1 MLVTQYS
8 KYKGNTMKRF
18 KDKTVIITGAGSGI
32 GRATAIRFAK
42 EGAEVVLVG
51 RNQDALMETAE
62 LLPQDN
68 SWIHDDNFMT
78 ITCDIS
84 NYEQVTKMM
93 QAVMERFEHIDI
105 LVNNAGMAIQGT
117 VSDLSIEDWQT
128 SINVNLNGTFY
139 VSQAALPYLIQS
151 KGNIV
156 NVSSVSGHGGDW
168 KMPAYNAAKAGV
180 TNLTHTMA
188 LDHGNEGVRVNAVSP
203 SVTKTKMTTK
213 IQNDDAKTQKFLAR
227 CPLGRIATPEDV
239 AAAITFLAS
248 DDASMITGV
257 DLPVD
262 GGVSASSGQPQ
273 F

>member
-1 MLVTQYS
+1 
-8 KYKGNTMKRF
+8 MKRF
-18 KDKTVIITGAGSGI
+18 KGKTVIITGAGSGI
-32 GRATAIRFAK
+32 GRATAIRFAT

-51 RNQDALMETAE
+51 RNQEKLMETAE

-68 SWIHDDNFMT
+68 SWIHDDNYMT

-105 LVNNAGMAIQGT
+105 LINNAGKAIQGKIT
-117 VSDLSIEDWQT
+117 ELSIDDWQQ
-128 SINVNLNGTFY
+128 SININLNGTFY
-139 VSQAALPYLIQS
+139 VSQAAMPYLIQS

-156 NVSSVSGHGGDW
+156 NVSSISGSGGDW
-168 KMPAYNAAKAGV
+168 NMSAYNAAKAGV
-180 TNLTHTMA
+180 TNLTRTMA
-188 LDHGNEGVRVNAVSP
+188 LDYGSEGVRVNAVSP
-203 SVTKTKMTTK
+203 SVTKTAMTTN
-213 IQNDDAKTQKFLAR
+213 IQQSDEKTAKYLAR

-239 AAAITFLAS
+239 ADVITFLAS
-248 DDASMITGV
+248 DNASMITGV